1 MEDDTRPQRVVQKG
15 IISML
20 LGWAG
25 RVIATLLASL
35 LFSLVTEWVGIAF
48 IWPEQGVQHSHLLM
62 DSELHWFSANV
73 RRSLLTADPAGQ
85 LDAVLQHIWQWVFVD
100 TKFVEGLAWL
110 RSSPDAHELYL
121 LGDYL
126 KAAVYITLTFV
137 LRVFILLLTAP
148 LFVLAAFTGVVDGLV
163 RRDIRRFGSGYESGF
178 VYHHAKHLVMPIFYL
193 AWIVYLTLPF
203 SVPPFVIL
211 LPAAFLFGL
220 SLSITVGTFKKYL

>member
-1 MEDDTRPQRVVQKG
+1 MESDALPQRTAPKG
-15 IISML
+15 MISML

-25 RVIATLLASL
+25 RVLATLLASL
-35 LFSLVTEWVGIAF
+35 LFSLVTEWVGMTF
-48 IWPEQGVQHSHLLM
+48 FWRDMGVQHSHLLM

-73 RRSLLTADPAGQ
+73 RRSLLMADPAGQ
-85 LDAVLQHIWQWVFVD
+85 LDAVLQHIWQWVFVN

-110 RSSPDAHELYL
+110 RNSPDAHELYRL
-121 LGDYL
+121 DDYL

-178 VYHHAKHLVMPIFYL
+178 VYHHAKHLVMPVFYL
-193 AWIVYLTLPF
+193 AWMVYLTLPF
-203 SVPPFVIL
+203 SVPPFVVL

-220 SLSITVGTFKKYL
+220 SISIMVGAFKKYI